1 MKHTLLIVPGLGDST
16 AGHWQDNW
24 LQHFPNAKKVVQ
36 NNWNQP
42 QLQDWL
48 TNLDATIKSIET
60 PIVIV
65 AHSLAVSLV
74 MHWSQQNDTSKIA
87 GALLVAPADVE
98 SAEHTPKEVWNFAP
112 IPLEQLNYPSIV
124 ITSSNDP
131 YISDKRAEFL
141 AQKWGSEFYNVG
153 PKGHLN
159 LASQLGLWEE
169 GQEILGFLF
178 QIIVEK
184 KVTNK

>member
-1 MKHTLLIVPGLGDST
+1 MQHTILIVPGLGDST

-24 LQHFPNAKKVVQ
+24 LQHFPNTKKVVQ

-42 QLQDWL
+42 QLKDWL
-48 TNLDATIKSIET
+48 HNLDTTIKAIET

-74 MHWSQQNDTSKIA
+74 AHWSQQNDTSKIA

-98 SAEHTPKEVWNFAP
+98 SSEHTPEETWNFAP
-112 IPLEQLNYPSIV
+112 IPLDKLKYPSIV

-131 YISDKRAEFL
+131 YISAERAEFL
-141 AQKWGSEFYNVG
+141 AQKWGSQFYNIG

-169 GQEILGFLF
+169 GQEILNSLLQFI
-178 QIIVEK
+178 QDK
-184 KVTNK
+184 N

>member
-16 AGHWQDNW
+16 TGHWQDNW
-24 LQHFPNAKKVVQ
+24 LQHFPNTKKVVQ

-48 TNLDATIKSIET
+48 KNLDATINSIET

-74 MHWSQQNDTSKIA
+74 SHWSQQNDTSKIA

-98 SAEHTPKEVWNFAP
+98 SSEHTPEETWNFAP
-112 IPLEQLNYPSIV
+112 IPLSNLKYPSVV

-131 YISDKRAEFL
+131 YISVERAEFL
-141 AQKWGSEFYNVG
+141 SKKWGSHFYNVG
-153 PKGHLN
+153 QKGHLN
-159 LASQLGLWEE
+159 FASQLGLWEE
-169 GQEILGFLF
+169 GQEILETLILSI
-178 QIIVEK
+178 QE
-184 KVTNK
+184 NQ

>member
-1 MKHTLLIVPGLGDST
+1 MQHTLLIVPGLGDST

-42 QLQDWL
+42 QLKDWL
-48 TNLDATIKSIET
+48 HNLDTTIKAIET

-74 MHWSQQNDTSKIA
+74 MHWSQQNDTTKIA

-98 SAEHTPKEVWNFAP
+98 SSEHTPEEIWNFAP
-112 IPLEQLNYPSIV
+112 IPLEPLKYPSIV

-131 YISDKRAEFL
+131 YISVERAEFL
-141 AQKWGSEFYNVG
+141 AKNWGSLFYNVG
-153 PKGHLN
+153 PKGHHN

-169 GQEILGFLF
+169 GQKFLEILLQ
-178 QIIVEK
+178 QIQESEQ
-184 KVTNK
+184 N

>member
-16 AGHWQDNW
+16 SGHWQDNW
-24 LQHFPNAKKVVQ
+24 LQHFPNTKKVVQ
-36 NNWNQP
+36 DNWNQP
-42 QLQDWL
+42 QLKDWL
-48 TNLDATIKSIET
+48 HNLDTTIKAIET

-74 MHWSQQNDTSKIA
+74 MHWSQKNDTSKIV

-98 SAEHTPKEVWNFAP
+98 SPEHTPEEIWNFAP
-112 IPLEQLNYPSIV
+112 IPLDKIKYPSIV

-131 YISDKRAEFL
+131 YISEERAEFL
-141 AQKWGSEFYNVG
+141 ARKWGSQFYNVG

-169 GQEILGFLF
+169 DQEILQNLLQF
-178 QIIVEK
+178 IADNK
-184 KVTNK
+184 K

>member
-16 AGHWQDNW
+16 SGHWQDNW
-24 LQHFPNAKKVVQ
+24 LQHFQNTNKVVQ

-48 TNLDATIKSIET
+48 TNLNATINSIET

-74 MHWSQQNDTSKIA
+74 AHWSKQNDTSKVI

-98 SAEHTPKEVWNFAP
+98 SSEHTPEETWNFAP
-112 IPLEQLNYPSIV
+112 IPLNKFKYPTVV

-131 YISDKRAEFL
+131 YISAERAEFF
-141 AQKWGSEFYNVG
+141 AKKWESTFYNVG

-159 LASQLGLWEE
+159 LGSKLGFWEE
-169 GQEILGFLF
+169 GQEILETLI
-178 QIIVEK
+178 QSIQSK
-184 KVTNK
+184 K

>member
-16 AGHWQDNW
+16 TGHWQDNW
-24 LQHFPNAKKVVQ
+24 LQHFPNTKKVVQ

-48 TNLDATIKSIET
+48 KNLDATINSIET

-74 MHWSQQNDTSKIA
+74 AHWSQQNDTSKIA

-98 SAEHTPKEVWNFAP
+98 SSEHTPEETWNFAP
-112 IPLEQLNYPSIV
+112 IPLNNLKYPSIV
-124 ITSSNDP
+124 ITSNNDT
-131 YISDKRAEFL
+131 YISVERAEFL
-141 AQKWGSEFYNVG
+141 SKKWGSVFYNVG
-153 PKGHLN
+153 QKGHLN
-159 LASQLGLWEE
+159 FASQLGLWEE
-169 GQEILGFLF
+169 GQEILETLILSI
-178 QIIVEK
+178 QE
-184 KVTNK
+184 NQ